1 MARQSTSIK
10 GILEFKEFRF
20 AFEKKKLKYLRLR
33 IDRDLNFKLSIPLYY
48 KQRDVLRFLEKNESW
63 IRAKEK
69 ELSLKRV
76 VLSSDELYF
85 LGKKY
90 KLVFNENHKKV
101 LIKKDKI
108 FAKNQKALDLFL
120 RRSAKVIFEYFIK
133 KWQFVFKRKVQRI
146 CIKEMISR
154 WGSCNHQKAYINL
167 NLKLMQKPIKAIE
180 YVILHELTHLIY
192 PHHQKEFYDFLHKL
206 MPDYKKREVFLK
218 SLIF

>member
-20 AFEKKKLKYLRLR
+20 TFEKKKLKYLRLR

-48 KQRDVLRFLEKNESW
+48 EQRDVLRFLEKNESW

-76 VLSSDELYF
+76 VIASDELYF
-85 LGKKY
+85 LGRKY
-90 KLVFNENHKKV
+90 KLVFDENYKKV
-101 LIKKDKI
+101 FIKKGKI

-120 RRSAKVIFEYFIK
+120 RRSARVIFEFYIK
-133 KWQFVFKRKVQRI
+133 KWEFAFERKVQRI

-192 PHHQKEFYDFLHKL
+192 PHHQKEFYDFLYKL
-206 MPDYKKREVFLK
+206 MPDYKACEALLK
-218 SLIF
+218 SFIY

>member
-1 MARQSTSIK
+1 MARQSTGIK

-48 KQRDVLRFLEKNESW
+48 EQRDVLRFLEKNESW

-76 VLSSDELYF
+76 VLANNELYF

-90 KLVFNENHKKV
+90 KLIFNENHKKV
-101 LIKKDKI
+101 LIKNDKI
-108 FAKNQKALDLFL
+108 FAKNQKSLDLFL
-120 RRSAKVIFEYFIK
+120 RRSARVIFEYFIK

-154 WGSCNHQKAYINL
+154 WGSC
-167 NLKLMQKPIKAIE
+167 
-180 YVILHELTHLIY
+180 
-192 PHHQKEFYDFLHKL
+192 
-206 MPDYKKREVFLK
+206 
-218 SLIF
+218 

>member
-1 MARQSTSIK
+1 MARQSVSIK

-33 IDRDLNFKLSIPLYY
+33 IDRNLNFKLSIPLYY
-48 KQRDVLRFLEKNESW
+48 EQRDVLRFLEKNENW
-63 IRAKEK
+63 IRTKEK
-69 ELSLKRV
+69 ELALKRV
-76 VLSSDELYF
+76 VLARDELYF

-90 KLVFNENHKKV
+90 KLVLDENHKKV
-101 LIKKDKI
+101 FIKKDI
-108 FAKNQKALDLFL
+108 FFAKDQKALDVFL
-120 RRSAKVIFEYFIK
+120 RHSARVIFEFFIK
-133 KWQFVFKRKVQRI
+133 KWEFAFERKVQRI

-167 NLKLMQKPIKAIE
+167 NLKLIQKPTKAIE

-192 PHHQKEFYDFLHKL
+192 PHHQKEFYDFLYKL
-206 MPDYKKREVFLK
+206 MPDYKKRELFLK